1 MFSQSELSAYLDEAL
16 PAEAMAA
23 IEAAL
28 RSDPQLTAQL
38 VEIISQRDAGQ
49 HSLGDIW
56 RRHRLS
62 CPTREQLGSFVLG
75 ILSDEE
81 SAFIKFHVETTGC
94 RYCRANLDD
103 LMNQK
108 TAAADRAANAG
119 DTARRRKYFQSSA
132 GHLRS
137 TKR

>member
-1 MFSQSELSAYLDEAL
+1 MFSHSELSAYLDEAL

-28 RSDPQLTAQL
+28 RSDPQLTARL
-38 VEIISQRDAGQ
+38 AEIISQRDAGQ

-56 RRHRLS
+56 RRNRLS

-81 SAFIKFHVETTGC
+81 SKFISFHIETTGC
-94 RYCRANLDD
+94 RYCRANLED
-103 LMNQK
+103 LKNQQ
-108 TAAADRAANAG
+108 AASTDRGIADRSSG
-119 DTARRRKYFQSSA
+119 RRRKYFESSA
-132 GHLRS
+132 GHLRR

>member
-23 IEAAL
+23 IESAL
-28 RSDPQLTAQL
+28 RGDPQLTAQL
-38 VEIISQRDAGQ
+38 VEIIAQRDAGQ

-56 RRHRLS
+56 RRNRLS

-81 SAFIKFHVETTGC
+81 SKFISFHIETTGC
-94 RYCRANLDD
+94 RYCRANLED
-103 LMNQK
+103 LRNQQ
-108 TAAADRAANAG
+108 TAAADRGAAEG
-119 DTARRRKYFQSSA
+119 TSSRRRKYFQSSA
-132 GHLRS
+132 GHLRRS
-137 TKR
+137 QR